1 MNDTKFAITNYNGCT
16 ISCSKS
22 QWDSHIVNGHAIMAN
37 NSDAVKDTLKNPDTV
52 YQSTQNENREV
63 YFKTS
68 ALSTYS
74 LKTKVIV
81 EYSPSKKNP
90 DIPTGEV
97 VTAFP
102 QKDEKGGVGNVVYKR
117 TQN

>member
-1 MNDTKFAITNYNGCT
+1 MNDTKFAINNYKDCT
-16 ISCSKS
+16 VSCSKTW
-22 QWDSHIVNGHAIMAN
+22 WDTHIIGGHSIMVNN
-37 NSDAVKDTLKNPDTV
+37 EKAVKDTIKDPDIV
-52 YQSTQNENREV
+52 YESSQNSDREV

-68 ALSTYS
+68 EFSTYS

-90 DIPTGEV
+90 DNVVGEV

-102 QKDEKGGVGNVVYKR
+102 VKDEKGGIGNVVYKKS
-117 TQN
+117 TN